1 MFNQKLVAAIDS
13 GSHNCRLQIAKKNKR
28 KIEIIYNF
36 SRHLSLAENLA
47 FNNEFD
53 KTKIKDLLKILKII
67 DLKIKEF
74 GVTKYRCV
82 ATEAFRQS
90 INSNEVINKIKETIG
105 LKIEVISV
113 REEVELC
120 FRGCSKGFKK
130 TQVPLIIFD
139 IGGGST
145 EIMLCC
151 HSSKELDSN
160 ISFISVPYGVV
171 NLDDNF
177 QIFSKEKIRNK
188 IENEFK
194 RFNNEYI
201 KKLSDHHIIGS
212 CATITTI
219 CGISLNLSKYD
230 KKIVEGKILS
240 AKDISSAINKIQK
253 LNLDEKI
260 NHPLIG
266 KDRHSLLDSG
276 VFILELLI
284 KTLEIDNLY
293 VMENKVRLG
302 ILDQL

>member
-1 MFNQKLVAAIDS
+1 MFDQKLFAAIDI
-13 GSHNCRLQIAKKNKR
+13 GSHNCRLLIAKKNKR
-28 KIEIIYNF
+28 NFEIIYNF

-47 FNNEFD
+47 FNNELD
-53 KTKIKDLLKILKII
+53 KRKIKDLLKILKII
-67 DLKIKEF
+67 SIKMKEF

-90 INSNEVINKIKETIG
+90 INSSEVVNKIKEKIG

-120 FRGCSKGFKK
+120 FRGCTKGLKK

-145 EIMLCC
+145 EIMLCN
-151 HSSKELDSN
+151 HLSKDSDSN

-177 QIFSKEKIRNK
+177 QIFSKEKISNK

-194 RFNNEYI
+194 RFKNEYI
-201 KKLSDHHIIGS
+201 KELFDYQIIGS

-219 CGISLNLSKYD
+219 CGISLGLSKYD
-230 KKIVEGKILS
+230 RKIVEGKILT
-240 AKDISSAINKIQK
+240 AKDVSSAINKIQK

-266 KDRHSLLDSG
+266 KDKHSLLDSG

-284 KTLEIDNLY
+284 KTFEIDNLY

>member
-1 MFNQKLVAAIDS
+1 MFDQKLVAAIDI
-13 GSHNCRLQIAKKNKR
+13 GSHNCRLQIAKKNKN
-28 KIEIIYNF
+28 KVEIIFNF
-36 SRHLSLAENLA
+36 SRHLSLAENLV

-53 KTKIKDLLKILKII
+53 KTKIRDLLKILKII
-67 DLKIKEF
+67 DIKMKEF
-74 GVTKYRCV
+74 GVCKYRCV

-90 INSNEVINKIKETIG
+90 INSNEVINKIKKTIG
-105 LKIEVISV
+105 LKIEVISA

-120 FRGCSKGFKK
+120 FKGCSKILKK
-130 TQVPLIIFD
+130 IQAPLIIFD

-145 EIMLCC
+145 EIMLSN
-151 HSSKELDSN
+151 HPSQESDSN
-160 ISFISVPYGVV
+160 IQFISVPYGVV
-171 NLDDNF
+171 NLYDNF
-177 QIFSKEKIRNK
+177 EIFSKEKISNK

-201 KKLSDHHIIGS
+201 KELCDYLIVGS

-219 CGISLNLSKYD
+219 CAISLGLSKYD
-230 KKIVEGKILS
+230 RKIVEGKILS
-240 AKDISSAINKIQK
+240 ARDISSAINKIQK
-253 LNLDEKI
+253 LNLDEKK

-266 KDRHSLLDSG
+266 KDKYSLLDSG